1 MERNTE
7 IRLVGSECSRSR
19 SLPDVRKLS
28 GKQQHFPV
36 QFAEYLQAVV
46 RSYTREKCPGVEINF
61 QSVKVAKFYFDD
73 TVGAEVV
80 EIVELMVF

>member
-1 MERNTE
+1 M
-7 IRLVGSECSRSR
+7 
-19 SLPDVRKLS
+19 
-28 GKQQHFPV
+28 

-46 RSYTREKCPGVEINF
+46 RSYTREKCPCVEINF